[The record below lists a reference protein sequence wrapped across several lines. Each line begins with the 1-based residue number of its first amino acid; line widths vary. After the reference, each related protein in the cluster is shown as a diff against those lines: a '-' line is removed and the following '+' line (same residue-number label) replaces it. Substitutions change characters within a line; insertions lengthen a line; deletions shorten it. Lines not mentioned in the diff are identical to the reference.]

1 MEDQGQHDMA
11 AQQAAARDYQP
22 VLEVN
27 RGFPGSLKLN
37 CSCSTPC
44 ASFCFVADRSNFL
57 QGLKV
62 GNKILS
68 DAITNEYAKADPVYV
83 EKTIVR

>member
-1 MEDQGQHDMA
+1 VPL
-11 AQQAAARDYQP
+11 R
-22 VLEVN
+22 VIL
-27 RGFPGSLKLN
+27 S
-37 CSCSTPC
+37 
-44 ASFCFVADRSNFL
+44 FVADLCFFSFVL

-83 EKTIVR
+83 EKTIVCCSALFLSVVISNVA